1 MVKKDFIDYY
11 KLLQVHFDASPE
23 VIKAAYLKLT
33 KVYHPDSSGAFS
45 GGIEL
50 LNEAFSVLKDPRQ
63 RNEYHKKWLE
73 HFMGKA
79 ASSSLLEKGL
89 AAGEPSMAAAKDT
102 LDLFFRYL
110 CIKEWDGAYGLLT
123 TTDKSRTSY
132 EDFEAW
138 RIAVAALGDI
148 TGYAINYSNTIYDC
162 EIDGTVYKE
171 AIEFNVEITETD
183 ALTGESSTSKV
194 KKCCAYD
201 GVSWKVWLGAA
212 NIKALTL
219 RFRLMAEHGKNIDS
233 MALYHS
239 AVNRIDPLTGL
250 LSEPGFIMELEEEAA
265 RMERYHTPV
274 TLAAF
279 RAVPDDKL
287 RAASCVCQV
296 ASIIRDGKR
305 RTDKVARLNNDI
317 VICLLTETKFNSG
330 EFAARKFVKL
340 IERRRSEK
348 MTVFYGVISCTGKE
362 NPELTLKRAA
372 EATVRSL
379 QVN

>member
-1 MVKKDFIDYY
+1 MAKTEFIDYY
-11 KLLQVHFDASPE
+11 KLLQVHYDASPE
-23 VIKAAYLKLT
+23 VIKAAYIKLT

-50 LNEAFSVLKDPRQ
+50 LNEAFAVLKDPRS

-73 HFMGKA
+73 HFTGKRSA
-79 ASSSLLEKGL
+79 ATLYEKGIVP
-89 AAGEPSMAAAKDT
+89 GEPSMAAAKDT

-110 CIKEWDGAYGLLT
+110 CIKEWDGAYQLLT

-138 RIAVAALGDI
+138 REAVAALGSI
-148 TGYAINYSNTIYDC
+148 TKYAINYANTIYDC
-162 EIDGTVYKE
+162 EIDGTIYKE
-171 AIEFNVEITETD
+171 AIEFNVEISEVS
-183 ALTGESSTSKV
+183 ARTGETSTSKV

-219 RFRLMAEHGKNIDS
+219 RFRLEAEHGRNIDS

-250 LSEPGFIMELEEEAA
+250 LSELGFVMEFEEEAA

-274 TLAAF
+274 TIAAF
-279 RAVPDDKL
+279 RVVPEDSV
-287 RAASCVCQV
+287 RASSCVCQA

-305 RTDKVARLNNDI
+305 RTDKVARLNNDVI
-317 VICLLTETKFNSG
+317 VCLLTETKVNSG
-330 EFAARKFVKL
+330 ELAARKFAKL
-340 IERRRSEK
+340 IDRRRSEK
-348 MTVFYGVISCTGKE
+348 MSVYFGVISFTGAE
-362 NPELTLKRAA
+362 GYDAVLKRAS
-372 EATVRSL
+372 EATVKSIRS
-379 QVN
+379 